1 MGKLTSETPLVAV
14 YSCRL
19 HRLKSIGLMLI
30 GLLILSCSGF
40 PLRDTRPR
48 GVYHHVKSGET
59 LYAIAR
65 AYRVDLQELAE
76 INNISHAE
84 RIEAGSVIFIPDA
97 NQIVDNIMIAVRP
110 PEPLPE
116 LPAKEKPVKDET
128 TVFGTEIPKD
138 GPAAERKRQPQ
149 PSAEAAVKGPTVLP
163 RATERDL
170 PHATEGVL
178 PRATERDLPRPA
190 DRDLSPGKSSERSES
205 AKTEDPPAGPKEQG
219 EKPEQIQFD
228 KKRFIWP
235 VKGAVV
241 STFGIQPNRMYFNGI
256 RIAGGEGTSVQAA
269 ADGVVIFSAPLKDY
283 GETIIIRHE
292 DHYATVY
299 ASLGIRIVR
308 GEARVK
314 KGERIAF
321 IGKAPDR
328 KQAASLH
335 FEIRHN
341 NKARNP
347 LFFLP

>member
-14 YSCRL
+14 FSCRL
-19 HRLKSIGLMLI
+19 YRLKLIGLTLI

-48 GVYHHVKSGET
+48 GVYHQVKSGET

-76 INNISHAE
+76 INNINHAE

-97 NQIVDNIMIAVRP
+97 NQIVDDIMIAVRP

-116 LPAKEKPVKDET
+116 LPAKEKPVKNET
-128 TVFGTEIPKD
+128 TVFGAGIPREE
-138 GPAAERKRQPQ
+138 PAAERKRQPQ
-149 PSAEAAVKGPTVLP
+149 PSAEVTVKGPPVLP
-163 RATERDL
+163 RPTE
-170 PHATEGVL
+170 
-178 PRATERDLPRPA
+178 
-190 DRDLSPGKSSERSES
+190 RDLSPGKSSERSES
-205 AKTEDPPAGPKEQG
+205 SKTAGPPVGPTEQG
-219 EKPEQIQFD
+219 EKPEQIRFD
-228 KKRFIWP
+228 KIRFIWP
-235 VKGAVV
+235 VKGTVV

-256 RIAGGEGTSVQAA
+256 RIAAGEGTSVQAA

-299 ASLGIRIVR
+299 ASLGIRTVR
-308 GEARVK
+308 GEAKVK
-314 KGERIAF
+314 KGDRIAF